1 MEIIWLREIACNC
14 GLSMFTHCILSHG
27 GMHPIALFD
36 AIAHHSS
43 MAQLPHLALSA
54 AHRVEQFLQKEY
66 TRTWTLSTL
75 ASQFEISGI
84 ELKDAFRQ
92 HTGTDIPQYIN
103 RLRVARA
110 AELLRPGVRIAEV
123 AFAVGYNSSNS
134 FVDAFEQ
141 IMGMLPSEYRNT
153 RCENSSNESA
163 A

>member
-1 MEIIWLREIACNC
+1 
-14 GLSMFTHCILSHG
+14 
-27 GMHPIALFD
+27 
-36 AIAHHSS
+36 
-43 MAQLPHLALSA
+43 MAQLPHPALSA

-134 FVDAFEQ
+134 FVDAFEN
-141 IMGMLPSEYRNT
+141 IMGMLPSEYRDT
-153 RCENSSNESA
+153 RSRDSSESA